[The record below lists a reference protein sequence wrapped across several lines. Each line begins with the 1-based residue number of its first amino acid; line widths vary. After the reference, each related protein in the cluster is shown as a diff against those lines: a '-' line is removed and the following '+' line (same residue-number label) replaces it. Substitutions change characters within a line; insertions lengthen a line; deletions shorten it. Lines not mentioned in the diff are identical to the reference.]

1 MWFCDIGG
9 QVPIYEYYCSSCN
22 SNFELKQGFD
32 AETVQP
38 CPDCKTSS
46 QRNFNVPTVI
56 YKGSGFYT
64 TDYARK
70 NTPPAST
77 TNNTTPKTE
86 TSSEKSESKTE
97 TNTKE

>member
-1 MWFCDIGG
+1 M
-9 QVPIYEYYCSSCN
+9 PIYEYHCSSCN

-32 AETVQP
+32 ADTVQP
-38 CPDCKTSS
+38 CPDCKSSS

-70 NTPPAST
+70 NTPSANTSST
-77 TNNTTPKTE
+77 TTPKTE
-86 TSSEKSESKTE
+86 TSSQKTESKTE